1 MRDVFSLKYLPK
13 KKREIISFS
22 IYFFI
27 FILLF
32 LSDLLT
38 KIFMYN
44 ALIDKK
50 GMSFVAIPYLFDM
63 TLVFNNG
70 AAWNMLSDQRW
81 LLATISVVGFLLFFY
96 VFIFL
101 FTKLKRADKI
111 GVILAAA
118 GSLGTLI
125 DRMGFSFNAGIYK
138 NGVIDFIQFHFWK
151 SFPVFNLADTFLV
164 LGVILLVISNVIYLI
179 KQSGKSQKQIEASDL
194 QDKLKD
200 CEKNKSE

>member
-118 GSLGTLI
+118 GSVGNLI

>member
-13 KKREIISFS
+13 KKRDIISFS

-118 GSLGTLI
+118 GSVGNLI

>member
-101 FTKLKRADKI
+101 FTKLKRTDKI

-118 GSLGTLI
+118 GSVGNLI

>member
-101 FTKLKRADKI
+101 FSKLKRADKI

-118 GSLGTLI
+118 GSVGNLI

-164 LGVILLVISNVIYLI
+164 LGVILLVTSNVIYLI

>member
-118 GSLGTLI
+118 GSVGNLI

-151 SFPVFNLADTFLV
+151 GFPVFNLADTFLV

>member
-1 MRDVFSLKYLPK
+1 MRDIFSLKYLPK

-118 GSLGTLI
+118 GSVGNLI

-164 LGVILLVISNVIYLI
+164 LGVILLVTSNVIYLI

>member
-1 MRDVFSLKYLPK
+1 MIDIFSLKYLPK

-118 GSLGTLI
+118 GSLGNLI

>member
-50 GMSFVAIPYLFDM
+50 GLSFVAIPYLFDM

-118 GSLGTLI
+118 GSLGNLI

>member
-44 ALIDKK
+44 AWIDKK

-118 GSLGTLI
+118 GSVGNLI

>member
-1 MRDVFSLKYLPK
+1 MRDIFSLKYLPT

-118 GSLGTLI
+118 GSVGNLI

>member
-13 KKREIISFS
+13 KKREIISFA

-118 GSLGTLI
+118 GSVGNLI

>member
-81 LLATISVVGFLLFFY
+81 LLAIISVVGFLLFFY

-118 GSLGTLI
+118 GSLGNLI

>member
-118 GSLGTLI
+118 GSVGNLI

-194 QDKLKD
+194 QDKLKE

>member
-101 FTKLKRADKI
+101 FTKLKRA
-111 GVILAAA
+111 
-118 GSLGTLI
+118 
-125 DRMGFSFNAGIYK
+125 
-138 NGVIDFIQFHFWK
+138 
-151 SFPVFNLADTFLV
+151 P
-164 LGVILLVISNVIYLI
+164 
-179 KQSGKSQKQIEASDL
+179 
-194 QDKLKD
+194 
-200 CEKNKSE
+200 

>member
-13 KKREIISFS
+13 KKREIISFA

-118 GSLGTLI
+118 GSLGNLI

>member
-101 FTKLKRADKI
+101 FTILKRADKI

-118 GSLGTLI
+118 GSLGNLI

>member
-118 GSLGTLI
+118 GSLGNLI

-200 CEKNKSE
+200 FEKNKSE

>member
-1 MRDVFSLKYLPK
+1 MRDIFSLKYLPK

-70 AAWNMLSDQRW
+70 AAWNILSDQRW

-118 GSLGTLI
+118 GSVGNLI

>member
-1 MRDVFSLKYLPK
+1 MRDIFSLKYLPK

-118 GSLGTLI
+118 GSLGNLI

>member
-1 MRDVFSLKYLPK
+1 MRDIFSLKYLPK

-118 GSLGTLI
+118 GSVGNLI

>member
-118 GSLGTLI
+118 GSLVNLI

>member
-118 GSLGTLI
+118 GSLGNLI